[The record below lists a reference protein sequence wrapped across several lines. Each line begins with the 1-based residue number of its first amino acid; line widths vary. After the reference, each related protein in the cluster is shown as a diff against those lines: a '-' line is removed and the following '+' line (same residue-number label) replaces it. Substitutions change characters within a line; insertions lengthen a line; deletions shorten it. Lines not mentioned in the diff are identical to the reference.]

1 MAVIEVRSMNA
12 ANLRVITENAIA
24 YELQDYFTFE
34 VPGAKYT
41 PAYKRRVW
49 DGKIRLFNAY
59 SGLLPAGLMDYLA
72 TFAKDRGYEVCI
84 DSTVAQPEIKFDC
97 DKVREFIKALKPTA
111 NGQPLEPHDHQVDAV
126 CHALNQSRCVLLSPT
141 ASGKSLAI
149 YSMVRYYQNAI
160 APNRKILI
168 VVPTISL
175 VAQLYAD
182 FKDYSST
189 VSWDA
194 NENCHRIV
202 GGESKLTDKQIV
214 ISTWQS
220 IYKLPRA
227 WFDNFEV
234 VIGDEAHL
242 FKAQS
247 LNSIMNKLTECPYR
261 IALTGTLDGSKIH
274 KLAIEGLFGPVHR
287 VITTRELMDR
297 NLLANLRIECLLLR
311 YPPEVRKT
319 VCGLDYHSEIDWLV
333 NCEKRNEF
341 IAFLASATRGNT
353 LVLFNY
359 VEKHGKPLFEL
370 IKKTAMTVIED
381 RKVFF
386 VAGET
391 ELEQREGIRNIVEK
405 EDNAIIVASYG
416 TFSTGINIRSLK
428 NVIFASPSK
437 SRIRILQSIGRQLRK
452 CEGKHIAK
460 LYDIADDLH
469 HGENLNYTLQ
479 HFLKRVKI
487 YESEQFRYKL
497 VKMPID
503 LKIVRP
509 KEETK

>member
-1 MAVIEVRSMNA
+1 MNA

>member
-1 MAVIEVRSMNA
+1 MGSIEVRSMNSA
-12 ANLRVITENAIA
+12 FLRVLTENGIA
-24 YELQDYFTFE
+24 YEIQQYFTYD

-49 DGKIRLFNAY
+49 DGKVRLFNAY
-59 SGLLPAGLMDYLA
+59 SGLLPAGLIDYLA
-72 TFAKDRGYEVCI
+72 TFAKDRGYELQV
-84 DSTVAQPEIKFDC
+84 DSTVAQPEIKFNC
-97 DKVREFIKALKPTA
+97 DGVREFIRSLKPTA
-111 NGQPLEPHDHQVDAV
+111 NGTPLDPHDHQVDAV
-126 CHALNQSRCVLLSPT
+126 CHALNASRCVLLSPT
-141 ASGKSLAI
+141 ASGKSLNI
-149 YSMVRYYQNAI
+149 YSLCRHYQNVI
-160 APNRKILI
+160 APNKKILI

-175 VAQLYAD
+175 VAQMYAD

-189 VSWDA
+189 TNWNADK
-194 NENCHRIV
+194 NCHRIV
-202 GGESKLTDKQIV
+202 GGEAKLTDKQIV

-220 IYKLPRA
+220 IYKLPRT

-247 LNSIMNKLTECPYR
+247 LNGIMNKLVECPYR

-287 VITTRELMDR
+287 VITTKELMDR
-297 NLLANLRIECLLLR
+297 NLLASLRIECLLLR
-311 YPPEVRKT
+311 YPPEIRKT
-319 VCGLDYHSEIDWLV
+319 VCGLDYHGEIEWLV

-341 IAFLASATRGNT
+341 IAHLASATRGNT

-359 VEKHGKPLFEL
+359 VEKHGKPLYDL
-370 IKKTAMTVIED
+370 IQTTAMTAIEN

-391 ELEQREGIRNIVEK
+391 EMEQREGIRNIVEK
-405 EDNAIIVASYG
+405 ESNAIIVASYG
-416 TFSTGINIRSLK
+416 TFSTGINIKSLK

-452 CEGKHIAK
+452 ADGKHIAK

-469 HGENLNYTLQ
+469 HGETLNYTLR

-487 YESEQFRYKL
+487 YESEEFRYKL

-503 LKIVRP
+503 IRIKRP
-509 KEETK
+509 TKENT

>member
-1 MAVIEVRSMNA
+1 MNSA
-12 ANLRVITENAIA
+12 YLRVLAENGIA

-72 TFAKDRGYEVCI
+72 TFAKDRNYELRV
-84 DSTVAQPEIKFDC
+84 DSSVAQPEIKFDC
-97 DKVREFIKALKPTA
+97 DKVKGFIQSLKPTA
-111 NGQPLEPHDHQVDAV
+111 NGTPLEPHDHQVDAV

-160 APNRKILI
+160 APNKKILI
-168 VVPTISL
+168 IVPTISL
-175 VAQLYAD
+175 VAQLYSD

-189 VSWDA
+189 VDWDA
-194 NENCHRIV
+194 DRNCHRIV
-202 GGESKLTDKQIV
+202 GGEAKLTTKQIV

-247 LNSIMNKLTECPYR
+247 LNTIMNKLIDCPYR

-287 VITTRELMDR
+287 VITTKELMER
-297 NLLANLRIECLLLR
+297 NLLTNLRIECLMLR

-319 VCGLDYHSEIDWLV
+319 VCGLDYHSEIEWLV

-341 IAFLASATRGNT
+341 IAFLASAARGNT

-359 VEKHGKPLFEL
+359 VEKHGKPLYEL
-370 IKKTAMTVIED
+370 IKKTAITEIEN

-391 ELEQREGIRNIVEK
+391 ELEQREGIRSIVEK

-497 VKMPID
+497 VKLPID
-503 LKIVRP
+503 LRISRP
-509 KEETK
+509 MEGRA

>member
-1 MAVIEVRSMNA
+1 MSAIEVRNMNSA
-12 ANLRVITENAIA
+12 YLRVIAENGVS
-24 YELQDYFTFE
+24 YELQDYFTFD

-72 TFAKDRGYEVCI
+72 TFARDRNYELRV
-84 DSTVAQPEIKFDC
+84 DSSVAQPEIKFDC
-97 DKVREFIKALKPTA
+97 DKVRAFIKSLNPVS
-111 NGQPLEPHDHQVDAV
+111 NGKSLDPHEHQVDAV

-149 YSMVRYYQNAI
+149 YSMVRYYQSAI
-160 APNRKILI
+160 APNKKILI
-168 VVPTISL
+168 IVPTISL
-175 VAQLYAD
+175 VAQLYSD
-182 FKDYSST
+182 FKDYSSA
-189 VSWDA
+189 VDWDA
-194 NENCHRIV
+194 DKNCHRIV
-202 GGESKLTDKQIV
+202 GGEAKLTDKQIV

-247 LNSIMNKLTECPYR
+247 LNSIMNKLVECPYR

-287 VITTRELMDR
+287 VITTKELMER
-297 NLLANLRIECLLLR
+297 NLLTNLKIECIMLR

-319 VCGLDYHSEIDWLV
+319 VCGLDYHGEIEWLV

-341 IAFLASATRGNT
+341 IAYLASAARGNT

-359 VEKHGKPLFEL
+359 VEKHGKPLYEL
-370 IKKTAMTVIED
+370 IQKTAMTVIEN

-428 NVIFASPSK
+428 NVVFASPSK

-469 HGENLNYTLQ
+469 HGENLNYTLK

-487 YESEQFRYKL
+487 YEMEQFRYKL
-497 VKMPID
+497 VKLPFD
-503 LKIVRP
+503 LKIKRP
-509 KEETK
+509 KEDSK

>member
-1 MAVIEVRSMNA
+1 MNA

-234 VIGDEAHL
+234 AIGDEAHL

-370 IKKTAMTVIED
+370 IKKTAMTVIKD

>member
-1 MAVIEVRSMNA
+1 MGTIEVRSMNSA
-12 ANLRVITENAIA
+12 FLRVVTENGVA
-24 YELQDYFTFE
+24 YEIQQYFTYD

-49 DGKIRLFNAY
+49 DGKVRLFNAY
-59 SGLLPAGLMDYLA
+59 SGLLPAGLIDYLA
-72 TFAKDRGYEVCI
+72 TFAKDRGYELQV
-84 DSTVAQPEIKFDC
+84 DSTVAQPEIKFNC
-97 DKVREFIKALKPTA
+97 DGVREFIRSLNPTA
-111 NGQPLEPHDHQVDAV
+111 NGTPLEPHDHQVDAV
-126 CHALNQSRCVLLSPT
+126 CHALNASRCVLLSPT
-141 ASGKSLAI
+141 ASGKSLNI
-149 YSMVRYYQNAI
+149 YSLCRHYQNVI
-160 APNRKILI
+160 APNKKILI

-175 VAQLYAD
+175 VAQMYAD
-182 FKDYSST
+182 FKDYSSKT
-189 VSWDA
+189 DWNADK
-194 NENCHRIV
+194 NCHRIV
-202 GGESKLTDKQIV
+202 GGEAKLTDKQIV

-220 IYKLPRA
+220 IYKLPRT

-247 LNSIMNKLTECPYR
+247 LNGIMNKLVDCPYR

-274 KLAIEGLFGPVHR
+274 KLSIEGLFGPVHR
-287 VITTRELMDR
+287 VITTKELMDR
-297 NLLANLRIECLLLR
+297 NLLASLRIECLLLR
-311 YPPEVRKT
+311 YPPEIRKT
-319 VCGLDYHSEIDWLV
+319 VCGLDYHGEIEWLV

-341 IAFLASATRGNT
+341 IAHLASATRGNT

-359 VEKHGKPLFEL
+359 VEKHGKPLYEL
-370 IKKTAMTVIED
+370 IQKMAMTVIEN

-391 ELEQREGIRNIVEK
+391 EMEQREGIRNIVEK
-405 EDNAIIVASYG
+405 ETNAIIVASYG
-416 TFSTGINIRSLK
+416 TFSTGINIKSLK

-452 CEGKHIAK
+452 ADGKHVAK

-469 HGENLNYTLQ
+469 HGETLNYTLR

-487 YESEQFRYKL
+487 YESEEFRYKL

-503 LKIVRP
+503 IRIKRP
-509 KEETK
+509 TKENI

>member
-1 MAVIEVRSMNA
+1 MSVIEVRSMNTA
-12 ANLRVITENAIA
+12 YLRVIAENGVS

-59 SGLLPAGLMDYLA
+59 SGLLPSGLMDYLA
-72 TFAKDRGYEVCI
+72 TFAKDRNYELRV
-84 DSTVAQPEIKFDC
+84 DSSVAQPEIKFDC
-97 DKVREFIKALKPTA
+97 EKVRGFIKSLNPTA
-111 NGQPLEPHDHQVDAV
+111 DGKPLDPHDHQVDAV

-168 VVPTISL
+168 IVPTISL
-175 VAQLYAD
+175 VAQLYSD
-182 FKDYSST
+182 FKDYSGT
-189 VSWDA
+189 TNWNAID
-194 NENCHRIV
+194 
-202 GGESKLTDKQIV
+202 
-214 ISTWQS
+214 
-220 IYKLPRA
+220 
-227 WFDNFEV
+227 
-234 VIGDEAHL
+234 
-242 FKAQS
+242 
-247 LNSIMNKLTECPYR
+247 CPYR

-287 VITTRELMDR
+287 VITTKELMER
-297 NLLANLRIECLLLR
+297 NLLTNLRIECIMLR
-311 YPPEVRKT
+311 YPPEIRKG

-359 VEKHGKPLFEL
+359 VEKHGKPLYEL
-370 IKKTAMTVIED
+370 IKKTAMTVIEG

-391 ELEQREGIRNIVEK
+391 ELEQRERIRSIVEK
-405 EDNAIIVASYG
+405 EENAIIVASYG

-469 HGENLNYTLQ
+469 HGDNLNYTLQ

-497 VKMPID
+497 VKLPID
-503 LKIVRP
+503 MRIQRP
-509 KEETK
+509 KGDGK

>member
-1 MAVIEVRSMNA
+1 MSVIEVRSMNTA
-12 ANLRVITENAIA
+12 YLRVIAESGVS

-72 TFAKDRGYEVCI
+72 TFTKDRGYELRI
-84 DSTVAQPEIKFDC
+84 DSSIAQPEIKFDC
-97 DKVREFIKALKPTA
+97 DKVREFINALNPTA
-111 NGQPLEPHDHQVDAV
+111 NGKTLEPHDHQVDAV

-149 YSMVRYYQNAI
+149 YSMVRYYQKAI
-160 APNRKILI
+160 APNKKILI

-175 VAQLYAD
+175 VAQLYSD
-182 FKDYSST
+182 FKDYSGT
-189 VSWDA
+189 TNWNADK
-194 NENCHRIV
+194 NCHRIV

-247 LNSIMNKLTECPYR
+247 LNTIMNKLIDCPYR
-261 IALTGTLDGSKIH
+261 IALTGTLDGCKIH

-287 VITTRELMDR
+287 VITTKELMEK
-297 NLLANLRIECLLLR
+297 NLLTNLRIECLMLR
-311 YPPEVRKT
+311 YPPEIRKS

-359 VEKHGKPLFEL
+359 VEKHGKPLYEL
-370 IKKTAMTVIED
+370 IKKTATTVIED

-391 ELEQREGIRNIVEK
+391 ELEQREGIRSIVEK
-405 EDNAIIVASYG
+405 EENAIIVASYG

-452 CEGKHIAK
+452 YEGKHVAK

-469 HGENLNYTLQ
+469 HGDNLNYTLQ
-479 HFLKRVKI
+479 HFLKRVRI

-497 VKMPID
+497 VKLPID
-503 LKIVRP
+503 MRIQRP
-509 KEETK
+509 KEKSK